1 MKFRIEIS
9 GRFKYKKK
17 VLENP
22 KNVLVLS
29 NITLRDSM
37 W

>member
-9 GRFKYKKK
+9 GRFKNK
-17 VLENP
+17 
-22 KNVLVLS
+22 KNVLEVPKNIVVLL